1 MVVMFD
7 VIKIWKKCCDRR
19 TLFMY
24 VRHVHPSQQDSC
36 GAVPPKNILSE
47 LNYFMGLLVT
57 YGATFNYFDL
67 FGVL

>member
-36 GAVPPKNILSE
+36 EAVPPKNILSE
-47 LNYFMGLLVT
+47 LNKLFYGVT
-57 YGATFNYFDL
+57 GNLWGYI
-67 FGVL
+67 